1 MLFLAA
7 SQQIVYEAFVKP
19 AEAYIQ
25 GGIDD
30 GNANVS
36 TMSKDEERDQK

>member
-19 AEAYIQ
+19 GGPYIQ
-25 GGIDD
+25 GGIVD
-30 GNANVS
+30 GNANVY
-36 TMSKDEERDQK
+36 TVSKDEERDHK